1 MRKSDAMGLARPKLS
16 SGDVLSSKMSFPNSI
31 RLEPIRLPRPTILRE
46 QAPVFDISSQQQD
59 LMSYPCERFRVP
71 YAATYSPHSF
81 PDYLRIRQTD
91 PADPVDLYDRQLTR
105 SVSPRNLT
113 YLGPE
118 VTPVQKIRPPVQE
131 DLYFGGQPIRESP
144 SIPRVA
150 SSGQQIQYPQSAVA
164 GTVPTVTD
172 IVQSSHQSSDAQTV
186 RARALARNPFLG
198 YQRIIFIMARYPAL
212 VLAMVALW
220 NVTGRGQ
227 GMPKSSTE
235 EIAFYAA
242 LTTAGIILASQ
253 ILLHSNH
260 HGSLKKARAMC
271 YLYHFVMI
279 VAFCTALVC
288 IVFAVI
294 NINTFRSK
302 TPVST
307 TCKYMNYSPCY
318 SNQERLTYLATLIG
332 CSGAIVL
339 LAFAT
344 FLYGAIGIGMMKKR
358 LTEEYRRDAN
368 RRTYENQAFQY

>member
-1 MRKSDAMGLARPKLS
+1 MRRSDAMGLDRPKLN

-91 PADPVDLYDRQLTR
+91 PADPVDLYDR
-105 SVSPRNLT
+105 
-113 YLGPE
+113 
-118 VTPVQKIRPPVQE
+118 
-131 DLYFGGQPIRESP
+131 
-144 SIPRVA
+144 
-150 SSGQQIQYPQSAVA
+150 
-164 GTVPTVTD
+164 
-172 IVQSSHQSSDAQTV
+172 HAQTV

-332 CSGAIVL
+332 CSGAIAL

-358 LTEEYRRDAN
+358 LTEEYRKDAN